1 MLKKSQKRPKTSKQT
16 LIKPLNIE
24 SQNNS
29 KISNPKEIIDY
40 YDKLRNTNILKNINN
55 ENINLLS
62 SNQSKQTI
70 NNNTN
75 YFSLNSSNTE
85 NNNFF
90 KLNNSNY
97 IKKTNSYAQYHN
109 SFYLRPKL
117 KSRTFRLS
125 QEKNE
130 KKIQTK
136 NRIISL
142 KKNKNFKTEDIKF
155 YKGDLLLAA
164 YKNNPEPL
172 LESIFRKTNN
182 NKDLIKEN
190 EKNIFNYVNNR
201 KKFSLE
207 LMKKNKDNKNNK
219 ERRKLKINKNNKQEK
234 KNNYK

>member
-70 NNNTN
+70 NNNSN
-75 YFSLNSSNTE
+75 YFSLNSTNTE

-97 IKKTNSYAQYHN
+97 KKKTNSYAQYHN

-117 KSRTFRLS
+117 K
-125 QEKNE
+125 
-130 KKIQTK
+130 
-136 NRIISL
+136 
-142 KKNKNFKTEDIKF
+142 
-155 YKGDLLLAA
+155 
-164 YKNNPEPL
+164 
-172 LESIFRKTNN
+172 
-182 NKDLIKEN
+182 
-190 EKNIFNYVNNR
+190 
-201 KKFSLE
+201 
-207 LMKKNKDNKNNK
+207 
-219 ERRKLKINKNNKQEK
+219 
-234 KNNYK
+234 